1 MVTEQQDLFARRLAA
16 EFGVAWRYTKT
27 TVVVTVSEAL
37 SAEVSQ
43 HMGDDLTVG
52 LSGASSEYRH
62 FEAGPEGAR
71 LAASFIRGTLTPQPN
86 NRE

>member
-1 MVTEQQDLFARRLAA
+1 MVSEAQDLFARRLAA

-27 TVVVTVSEAL
+27 TVVVKASEEL

-43 HMGDDLTVG
+43 RMNGGLTVG

-71 LAASFIRGTLTPQPN
+71 LAVSFIQEALAS
-86 NRE
+86 

>member
-16 EFGVAWRYTKT
+16 EFGVAWRYTRT
-27 TVVVTVSEAL
+27 TVVVKASEAL

-43 HMGDDLTVG
+43 RMDGGLTVG

-62 FEAGPEGAR
+62 FEAGPGGAR
-71 LAASFIRGTLTPQPN
+71 LAASFIREALTPE
-86 NRE
+86 RTDR